1 MTAEIPDSIPDQC
14 AVRVF
19 YQNRVYIGCLL
30 RRNAE
35 TITLRT
41 LSRWHWT
48 ETELPASNH
57 GSVVEFYRN
66 LTGDAGMALLVC
78 LEKDFEI
85 WSNHIRLLDNEGK
98 KHVAMHAPD
107 QWTKSQTV
115 SLIEDPQ
122 VALAVAKHSIE
133 EKDFYGYDGEKRRVR
148 FGVLIPK
155 LQDARFLDWCLKDL
169 EGRGL
174 LKKGADEIWKDMA
187 EKLKKQLAA
196 LPGGPKLISEGPYR

>member
-1 MTAEIPDSIPDQC
+1 MTAETPTVVPNDC

-57 GSVVEFYRN
+57 GSVVEFYRD

-78 LEKDFEI
+78 LEKDFEV
-85 WSNHIRLLDNEGK
+85 WTNHIRLLDNEGK
-98 KHVAMHAPD
+98 KHVAMQAPAL
-107 QWTKSQTV
+107 WTKSQTV

-133 EKDFYGYDGEKRRVR
+133 GEDFYSGYDKEHRAR
-148 FGVLIPK
+148 FSVLIPK
-155 LQDARFLDWCLKDL
+155 LRDSHFLDWCLKDI

-174 LKKGADEIWKDMA
+174 LKKGANEIWKDMA
-187 EKLKKQLAA
+187 EELKKQLAA
-196 LPGGPKLISEGPYR
+196 LPGGPKMISEGPYR